1 MAQKGIVT
9 KRVIFGI
16 LIIVGIAIP
25 FFSGNFIIRFLT
37 NTLMFAVLASA
48 WNIIGGYTGYAS
60 FGNVVFLGIGAYVSA
75 VLMEKGGV
83 SLWLALPASGIGAA
97 LFAVLIGMPVL
108 RLKGHYFA
116 IATLGVAE
124 AMKALVNN
132 LDITEGNSGIY
143 LPVMNLPVKEQ
154 YIFFYFMMMG
164 VLALTLVVT
173 YIMLKK
179 KLGYGLIAIR
189 EDEEAAGSLGV
200 NTTLFKITSFA
211 LSGFFSGLAGSLY
224 AYQQGFIKP
233 ESVFDVGITVKMIV
247 MAVLGGIGSVLGPLI
262 GAMSI
267 EVISEILT
275 NYFLVAHTLFFG
287 AIVIL
292 AIVFT
297 PKGIM
302 DIISGRKKFGLNY
315 LLQNIRDHRI

>member
-1 MAQKGIVT
+1 MAQKGTAT
-9 KRVIFGI
+9 KGVILGI
-16 LIIVGIAIP
+16 LIIAGIAIP

-75 VLMEKGGV
+75 VLMEKEGV
-83 SLWLALPASGIGAA
+83 SLWLALPASGIGAS

-164 VLALTLVVT
+164 VLAMTLVVT

-224 AYQQGFIKP
+224 AFQQGFIKP

-247 MAVLGGIGSVLGPLI
+247 MAVLGGIGSVMGPLL